1 MFQTGASLSGVVDQY
16 KRILDCSI
24 SYTLFPLVFG
34 QKGLCQDQT
43 VSDCTDG
50 RLIWFL
56 LPLYIEETRH
66 RQMQSFFG

>member
-1 MFQTGASLSGVVDQY
+1 MELWTSIKGYWIV
-16 KRILDCSI
+16 SI

-56 LPLYIEETRH
+56 LPLYIEET
-66 RQMQSFFG
+66 